1 MTVNDILKA
10 VPVLKFTELQAY
22 LRNTGW
28 ERIETPKQSIA
39 LFQKQIGNNFFEA
52 LLPLSKDYSDYNYR
66 ILDVLENIAQAE
78 NREVHQVLT
87 DLSIPPGDTVRFRV
101 INKDTV
107 GGTISFLE
115 GFNLLEGAKKA
126 LFTTA
131 CDIVQPEKYHKR
143 LGLKGAQQFIE
154 ECRLG
159 QTEKGSFIASVICPF
174 VNQTPED
181 KAQQLSIF
189 NQAEEFRHSLTR
201 KVTTRLM
208 SSLAEIKSAIDRG
221 EENRIVDLE
230 GENIISGN
238 FLESIVELNSTKET
252 TEIEIITSWSVFAE
266 EQPQIARAIKFSIDY
281 IPVLENIISQVKPID
296 KGFEDDFV
304 GKISLTKA
312 DPDIHSRT
320 EGEIILNYIIGDE
333 EKVSKARVILSNED
347 YDKACEA
354 HKQGKSVKIRGKLVT
369 VGRSKTIENPSF
381 EIVQ

>member
-10 VPVLKFTELQAY
+10 VPELKFTELQAY

-28 ERIETPKQSIA
+28 ARIEVPKESIA
-39 LFQKQIGNNFFEA
+39 LFQKQIGNNFFET
-52 LLPLSKDYSDYNYR
+52 LLPLSKDYSDYSYR
-66 ILDVLENIAQAE
+66 IVDVLENIAEAE

-174 VNQTPED
+174 VNQSPED

-189 NQAEEFRHSLTR
+189 NQEEEFRHSLTR

-266 EQPQIARAIKFSIDY
+266 EQPKIARAIKFSNDY
-281 IPVLENIISQVKPID
+281 IPVLENIISKIKPVD

-312 DPDIHSRT
+312 DPDIHSRN

-333 EKVSKARVILSNED
+333 EKVSKARVVLNNED
-347 YDKACEA
+347 YEKACEA
-354 HKQGKSVKIRGKLVT
+354 HKQGKTVSITGKLVT

-381 EIVQ
+381 KIVQ

>member
-1 MTVNDILKA
+1 MTANDMLKA
-10 VPVLKFTELQAY
+10 VPELKFTELQAY

-28 ERIETPKQSIA
+28 ARIESPKQSVA
-39 LFQKQIGNNFFEA
+39 LFQKQIENNFFET
-52 LLPLSKDYSDYNYR
+52 LLPLSKDYADYSYR
-66 ILDVLENIAQAE
+66 IIDVLESIAQAE

-87 DLSIPPGDTVRFRV
+87 DLSIPPGDIVRFRV
-101 INKDTV
+101 INRDTI

-115 GFNLLEGAKKA
+115 GFNLLESAKKA

-143 LGLKGAQQFIE
+143 LALKGAQQFIE

-159 QTEKGSFIASVICPF
+159 QTEKGSFIASIICPF

-181 KAQQLSIF
+181 QAQQLSIF
-189 NQAEEFRHSLTR
+189 NRSEEFKQSLTR
-201 KVTTRLM
+201 KVTRRLM

-221 EENRIVDLE
+221 EESRIVDLE
-230 GENIISGN
+230 GEKIISGN
-238 FLESIVELNSTKET
+238 FIESIIELNSTKEI
-252 TEIEIITSWSVFAE
+252 TEIEITTSWSVFAA
-266 EQPQIARAIKFSIDY
+266 EQVGIANTIKFSNDY
-281 IPVLENIISQVKPID
+281 IPVLESIISKIKPID
-296 KGFEDDFV
+296 RGFEDDFI

-333 EKVSKARVILSNED
+333 EKVSKARVVLSNED

-369 VGRSKTIENPSF
+369 IGRSKIIENPSF
-381 EIVQ
+381 EIIQ

>member
-1 MTVNDILKA
+1 MKTNDIMKA
-10 VPVLKFTELQAY
+10 VPELKFTELQAY

-28 ERIETPKQSIA
+28 TRFETPKQSIA
-39 LFQKQIGNNFFEA
+39 LFQKEVGNNLFETI
-52 LLPLSKDYSDYNYR
+52 LPLSKDYSDYNYR
-66 ILDVLENIAQAE
+66 IIEVLENIAQAE

-87 DLSIPPGDTVRFRV
+87 DLSIPPGDIVRFRV
-101 INKDTV
+101 VNKDTI

-131 CDIVQPEKYHKR
+131 CDLVQPEKYHKR

-154 ECRLG
+154 ACRLG
-159 QTEKGSFIASVICPF
+159 QTEKGSFIASIICPF

-189 NQAEEFRHSLTR
+189 NQTEDFKNSLTR
-201 KVTTRLM
+201 QVTTRLM
-208 SSLAEIKSAIDRG
+208 SSLAEIKNAIDKG
-221 EENRIVDLE
+221 EENKIINLE

-238 FLESIVELNSTKET
+238 FLESILELNSTKET
-252 TEIEIITSWSVFAE
+252 TEIEILTSWSVFAK
-266 EQPQIARAIKFSIDY
+266 EQPKVLKSIKFSNDY
-281 IPVLENIISQVKPID
+281 IPVLENMISQLKPID

-312 DPDIHSRT
+312 DPNIHSRT
-320 EGEIILNYIIGDE
+320 EGEIILNYIVGDE
-333 EKVSKARVILSNED
+333 EKVSKARVILSNKD

-354 HKQGKSVKIRGKLVT
+354 HKQGKSVKIRGRLVT

>member
-1 MTVNDILKA
+1 MTANDMLKA
-10 VPVLKFTELQAY
+10 VPELKFTELQAY

-28 ERIETPKQSIA
+28 ARIESPKQSVA
-39 LFQKQIGNNFFEA
+39 LFQKQIENNFFET
-52 LLPLSKDYSDYNYR
+52 LLPLSKDYADYSYR
-66 ILDVLENIAQAE
+66 IIDVLESIAQAE

-87 DLSIPPGDTVRFRV
+87 DLSIPPGDIVRFRV
-101 INKDTV
+101 INRDTI

-115 GFNLLEGAKKA
+115 GFNLLESAKKA
-126 LFTTA
+126 LFTIA

-143 LGLKGAQQFIE
+143 LALKGAQQFIE

-159 QTEKGSFIASVICPF
+159 QTEKGSFIASIICPF

-181 KAQQLSIF
+181 QAQQLSIF
-189 NQAEEFRHSLTR
+189 NRSEEFKQSLTR
-201 KVTTRLM
+201 KVTRRLM

-221 EENRIVDLE
+221 EESRIVDLE
-230 GENIISGN
+230 GEKIISGN
-238 FLESIVELNSTKET
+238 FIESIIELNSTKEI
-252 TEIEIITSWSVFAE
+252 TEIEITTSWSVFAA
-266 EQPQIARAIKFSIDY
+266 EQVGIANTIKFSNDY
-281 IPVLENIISQVKPID
+281 IPVLESIISKIKPID
-296 KGFEDDFV
+296 RGFEDDFI

-333 EKVSKARVILSNED
+333 EKVSKARVVLSNED

-369 VGRSKTIENPSF
+369 IGRSKIIENPSF
-381 EIVQ
+381 EIIQ

>member
-1 MTVNDILKA
+1 MTMNDILKA
-10 VPVLKFTELQAY
+10 VPELKFTELQAY

-28 ERIETPKQSIA
+28 SRVPVTKDSVA
-39 LFQKQIGNNFFEA
+39 LFQKEIEGDFFET
-52 LLPLSKDYSDYNYR
+52 LLPLSKDYSDYKYR
-66 ILDVLENIAQAE
+66 VVDVLEMIAQAE
-78 NREVHQVLT
+78 NREIHQVLT

-101 INKDTV
+101 INRDTL
-107 GGTISFLE
+107 GGTISFIE
-115 GFNLLEGAKKA
+115 GFNLLESAKKA

-174 VNQTPED
+174 INQTTDD

-189 NQAEEFRHSLTR
+189 SQSEDFKHSLTR

-208 SSLAEIKSAIDRG
+208 SALAEIKSAIDKG

-238 FLESIVELNSTKET
+238 FLESIVELNSNKET
-252 TEIEIITSWSVFAE
+252 TEIEIMANWSVFAE
-266 EQPQIARAIKFSIDY
+266 EQPEIAKAIKFSNDY
-281 IPVLENIISQVKPID
+281 IPVLENIISKIKPVD
-296 KGFEDDFV
+296 KGIDDDFI

-312 DPDIHSRT
+312 DPDVHSRT
-320 EGEIILNYIIGDE
+320 EGEIMLNYILGDE
-333 EKVSKARVILSNED
+333 EKVSKARVILTNED

-354 HKQGKSVKIRGKLVT
+354 INKGSL
-369 VGRSKTIENPSF
+369 
-381 EIVQ
+381 